1 MQQIRMTILFFHW
14 FFKFMK
20 SLKRI
25 ATLTI
30 KEAIKNSPHNL
41 NKKNLIKKIQIKK
54 SQMKQNLIK
63 FCFFFFTLGE
73 VREIQKN
80 RESRNNE

>member
-1 MQQIRMTILFFHW
+1 
-14 FFKFMK
+14 MK

-63 FCFFFFTLGE
+63 FCFFFLPWERLEKYKKIEKVETTNEIIKGE
-73 VREIQKN
+73 TSGEF
-80 RESRNNE
+80 

>member
-63 FCFFFFTLGE
+63 FCFFFYLG
-73 VREIQKN
+73 RG
-80 RESRNNE
+80 